1 MAYIVNIDFRDTK
14 TNKSYKK
21 GDKFD
26 GKVYDALLNTNNQ
39 YHEAFIIELED
50 ITEVEATGTEVEA
63 TGTEVEATGTEDD
76 EKVEDTEELEDLKVA
91 ELKKLLDE
99 RGIEYTTNAKKD
111 ELIKLAGE

>member
-26 GKVYDALLNTNNQ
+26 GKVYDALLNSNNQ
-39 YHEAFIIELED
+39 YREAFIVEIEED
-50 ITEVEATGTEVEA
+50 F
-63 TGTEVEATGTEDD
+63 
-76 EKVEDTEELEDLKVA
+76 EKLKVT
-91 ELKKLLDE
+91 ELKKLLDKE
-99 RGIEYTTNAKKD
+99 GIEYPANAKKD

>member
-39 YHEAFIIELED
+39 YHEAFIIES
-50 ITEVEATGTEVEA
+50 
-63 TGTEVEATGTEDD
+63 EDD
-76 EKVEDTEELEDLKVA
+76 EKVEDLKVA

-99 RGIEYTTNAKKD
+99 RGIEYPAKAKKD

>member
-26 GKVYDALLNTNNQ
+26 GKVYDALLNSNNQ
-39 YHEAFIIELED
+39 YREAFIVEIEED
-50 ITEVEATGTEVEA
+50 I
-63 TGTEVEATGTEDD
+63 
-76 EKVEDTEELEDLKVA
+76 EKLKVT
-91 ELKKLLDE
+91 ELKKLLDKE
-99 RGIEYTTNAKKD
+99 GIEYPANAKKD